1 MQYKTIVMEML
12 EFRTQIKDQLTKDEN
27 PLETLDRLAMEL
39 KSLHEMYK
47 EQLAQSRA
55 DSHPVLIS
63 SEALEM
69 ALKDLEDRLLPASPP
84 VDEPEVFSLDG
95 AMAFLRRHSLKK

>member
-12 EFRTQIKDQLTKDEN
+12 EFRTQIKDQLPKDEN

-39 KSLHEMYK
+39 KTLHEMYK
-47 EQLAQSRA
+47 EQLAQARS
-55 DSHPVLIS
+55 DSHPIQIS

-69 ALKDLEDRLLPASPP
+69 ALQELEDRLLPVSP
-84 VDEPEVFSLDG
+84 VDEPKVFSLDG
-95 AMAFLRRHSLKK
+95 AMAFIRRHSQKK